1 LVSPNPQNVAM
12 ALQWVQAVE
21 ARGTTDILTPY
32 QVATNMLANA
42 APQVNF
48 AVSHTENFH
57 TIKQF
62 VFFAA

>member
-1 LVSPNPQNVAM
+1 M
-12 ALQWVQAVE
+12 AVQWVQAVE